1 MPLIQTTAMMLLLGA
16 LGATAVHAEA
26 PAGPM
31 SWTTLGT
38 AGGPVIRT
46 DRSQPA
52 NLLTFDKS
60 LWLVDCGDGC
70 LERLSGAGAQP
81 ARVSAVFISHLH
93 MDHIGGLQGLIGV
106 RWMQNAPGVLTIYG
120 PPGIE
125 QVVAGIIQSL
135 EPSTR
140 IGFGGGGALPK
151 DTVKVVVLKG
161 GSDLIVDGT
170 RIRTVQNAH
179 FDTDAGQ
186 PADNGTQSLSYRFDR
201 DGQGIGYTGDT
212 GPSAAVT
219 NLFRGSD
226 LIVSEVIDLPG
237 VVARIEGANSTTP
250 PQFRAGLIAHLK
262 TQHVTPEEAGQMAA
276 EAGAKTLVLT
286 HLSII
291 GKADDLAPKL
301 ISEAHNTFAGTVIV
315 AHDLDVF
322 PAAK

>member
-1 MPLIQTTAMMLLLGA
+1 MMMVLAGA
-16 LGATAVHAEA
+16 LGAKNVCAEA
-26 PAGPM
+26 PAAPM

-52 NLLTFDKS
+52 NLLTVGND

-106 RWMQNAPGVLTIYG
+106 RWMQNATGALTIYG

-125 QVVAGIIQSL
+125 QVVEGIVQSL
-135 EPSTR
+135 APSTR
-140 IGFGGGGALPK
+140 IGFGEGGALPK
-151 DTVKVVVLKG
+151 DTVTVVVLKG
-161 GSDLIVDGT
+161 GSDLTVDGT
-170 RIRTVQNAH
+170 RIRVVQNSH
-179 FDTDAGQ
+179 FDTDVGK

-201 DGQGIGYTGDT
+201 GGQGIGYTGDT
-212 GPSAAVT
+212 GPSIAVT
-219 NLFRGSD
+219 DLFKGSD

-237 VVARIEGANSTTP
+237 VVAKIEGPASTTP

-262 TQHVTPEEAGQMAA
+262 SQHLTPEEAGQMAA
-276 EAGAKTLVLT
+276 AAGARTLVLT

-291 GKADDLAPKL
+291 GKTDDLAPKL
-301 ISEAHNTFAGTVIV
+301 TSEAHNSFKGTVVV
-315 AHDLDVF
+315 AHDLDTF
-322 PAAK
+322 QPAK